1 MKIFIKR
8 SLCAALDKNF
18 VREEQEK
25 IVLRRTNC
33 DL

>member
-18 VREEQEK
+18 VREEQEE
-25 IVLRRTNC
+25 IVPRGA
-33 DL
+33 